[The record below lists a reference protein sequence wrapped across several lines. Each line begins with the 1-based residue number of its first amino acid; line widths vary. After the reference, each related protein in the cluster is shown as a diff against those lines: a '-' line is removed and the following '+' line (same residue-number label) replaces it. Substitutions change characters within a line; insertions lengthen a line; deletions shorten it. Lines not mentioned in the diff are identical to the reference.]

1 MRFCISSQFS
11 LFLYASGLKSMIRIP
26 ATSID
31 SQLSTIELGNSLAKS
46 DSNQPSEKSIRNL
59 GRYRSYL
66 QLKAL
71 GMVSDLRSKI
81 DSSDMVQQTLLE
93 AHQKLDQ
100 FRGSTE
106 PEMAAWLGRM
116 LNNNITDAARALRR
130 KKRDVSRE
138 KSLEADNSKYAR
150 GAGDRLPSEQTTPS
164 LCAVRSE
171 ELAQLHEA
179 LSVLPESQRR
189 VVILHHLQGKSLAE
203 VAEETDRSRAA
214 VAGLLYRGLKALR
227 ATFSK

>member
-1 MRFCISSQFS
+1 
-11 LFLYASGLKSMIRIP
+11 MIRIP

-46 DSNQPSEKSIRNL
+46 ESNEPSEKSIRNL

-71 GMVSDLRSKI
+71 GMASDLRSKI

-116 LNNNITDAARALRR
+116 LNNNIVDAARALHR
-130 KKRDVSRE
+130 KKRDISRE
-138 KSLEADNSKYAR
+138 QSLEADNSKFSR
-150 GAGDRLPSEQTTPS
+150 GAADRIKSEQTTPS

-171 ELAQLHEA
+171 DLTQLHEA
-179 LSVLPESQRR
+179 LSVLPEAQRE

-203 VAEETDRSRAA
+203 VAEETNRSRAA

-227 ATFSK
+227 ATFSQ